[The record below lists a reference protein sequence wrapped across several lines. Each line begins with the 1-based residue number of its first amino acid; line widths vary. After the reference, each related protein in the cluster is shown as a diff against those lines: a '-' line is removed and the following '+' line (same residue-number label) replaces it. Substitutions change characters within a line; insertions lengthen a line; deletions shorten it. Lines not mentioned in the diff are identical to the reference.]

1 MIYDVKVR
9 PDIVIR
15 VQADNEDQA
24 TQKAFAELE
33 KTEGSKVYDKAFFDY
48 DTGVKSTKLRSLL
61 GIAEGRDQA
70 GREIEKEG
78 ILTTYAGDEGFTY
91 DSRGNLAITPEGQR
105 TLSEKNLFDEKL
117 FSDKNIVI
125 DERGF
130 SSGDFADF
138 SGIAGPVFGA
148 IAALSPH
155 MRVLKFIKT
164 LVGNQ
169 RLANIFLGGFG
180 TAGGK
185 AAEEAYESA
194 SGFQKQ
200 SKEEIAELL
209 TSEFVFG
216 AGAQTLG
223 EIGGV
228 GYTAFFGKK
237 ANPKDIASAHI
248 MSKGYAMDDYVR
260 LEEKKGRVL
269 TTKEIDAEFKK
280 GNIADLG
287 ERAAVS
293 LSFLGASIPGRSQ
306 AMGEA
311 IAGRIARETGF
322 KNYNQALV
330 GKLRGDLAD
339 ADGAS
344 KELQRLVDL
353 DAPAAE
359 IKIAK
364 DKLKAAE
371 RKANNQLSKMIDD
384 LSAQTGGFGPIMQA
398 SSRSDLG
405 LNVQNTIRKAYKDT
419 MEHHQKI
426 YKSIDAD
433 MKAFQGGIIHKEYV
447 TRLGAKLD
455 EVKTFIDDRLK
466 DEDVLLQYADDLGG
480 LNIIKGL
487 SEQIGKKDGP
497 YGGVVNLTKLRKIE
511 EALKGVKDA
520 QKLGNG
526 GSAGH
531 FFDEVQKKITEIIDT
546 ADETFIYSAE
556 AMAGKFG
563 IPPKVSSGKRLSPE
577 DRAKL
582 GSKKDVK
589 EGVASLVGR
598 LRAEQDAYREAIKP
612 FNNARV
618 QKIKTDNERFAI
630 NSKDVY
636 EYVMKAN
643 RGGDMEDIINAMA
656 RRDPAVANQLRTD
669 LTRRLF
675 KDSLDSATDPATGI
689 VNLQTYSNN
698 ILKYQATLEPLLG
711 ANYSKMVTTLQNM
724 RKFDPKLQQR
734 DVLRLVNEIR
744 TSKDAQGTTFGKFL
758 DSIED
763 RAEASNARLTVEKS
777 RLMTNIENS
786 NPETIVGAIFR
797 PQSAREIN
805 QAKQILSPEAFA
817 AVREEALEKMIYKGV
832 RPGSSEIS
840 EIFKP
845 SVFQRAL
852 DSYGDETLEAMFGKE
867 MSSSLRGL
875 ARSLQTTVGATEKA
889 GAGTIVAGTI
899 AANFFN
905 LNVLP
910 LAIGL
915 TVYKSF
921 FSNPKVIA
929 ALSKSDKGSI
939 LTVMSAASKALRI
952 AGVTELREGTDAG
965 IEAIKKEGERTGITD
980 AATEQFKDVVDM
992 LPTQAPSLD
1001 LRLPDDVATGGT
1013 ASVTPTAPVSRSL
1026 LGGSPANE
1034 DIATRQFARQQPNID
1049 EEISR
1054 LMRLS

>member
-15 VQADNEDQA
+15 VEADNEDQA

-155 MRVLKFIKT
+155 MRVARFIKT

-169 RLANIFLGGFG
+169 RFANILASGFG

-194 SGFQKQ
+194 SGLQKQ
-200 SKEEIAELL
+200 SKEEIADLL

-216 AGAQTLG
+216 AGAQTIG

-237 ANPKDIASAHI
+237 ANPKDIASAHV
-248 MSKGYAMDDYVR
+248 MSKGYAMDDYLR

-269 TTKEIDAEFKK
+269 TSKEIDAEFKK

-287 ERAAVS
+287 ERASVS
-293 LSFLGASIPGRSQ
+293 LSYLGAAIPGRTQ

-311 IAGRIARETGF
+311 IAGRQARETGF

-398 SSRSDLG
+398 TNRSDLG
-405 LNVQNTIRKAYKDT
+405 FDVQNTIRKAYKDT

-433 MKAFQGGIIHKEYV
+433 MRAFQGGIIHKEYT

-531 FFDEVQKKITEIIDT
+531 FFDEVQKKITKIIDE
-546 ADETFIYSAE
+546 ADQTFIYSAE
-556 AMAGKFG
+556 ATAGKFG
-563 IPPKVSSGKRLSPE
+563 LQYSGKTPFGKLLPE

-589 EGVASLVGR
+589 KGVASLVGR

-845 SVFQRAL
+845 GVFQRAL

-910 LAIGL
+910 LAVGL

-921 FSNPKVIA
+921 FSSPKVIA

-965 IEAIKKEGERTGITD
+965 IEAVKKEGERTGITD

-1001 LRLPDDVATGGT
+1001 LRLPDVAYT
-1013 ASVTPTAPVSRSL
+1013 SDQIDTAPIGPTL
-1026 LGGSPANE
+1026 LPNPRDQE
-1034 DIATRQFARQQPNID
+1034 IAELLRRV
-1049 EEISR
+1049 
-1054 LMRLS
+1054 

>member
-15 VQADNEDQA
+15 VEADNEDQA

-91 DSRGNLAITPEGQR
+91 DSKGNLAITPEGQR

-130 SSGDFADF
+130 SSGDFSDF

-155 MRVLKFIKT
+155 MRVARFIKT

-169 RLANIFLGGFG
+169 RFANILASGFG

-194 SGFQKQ
+194 SGLQKQ
-200 SKEEIAELL
+200 SKEEIADLL

-216 AGAQTLG
+216 AGAQTIG

-237 ANPKDIASAHI
+237 ANPKDIASAHV
-248 MSKGYAMDDYVR
+248 MSKGYAMDDYLR

-287 ERAAVS
+287 ERASAS
-293 LSFLGASIPGRSQ
+293 LSYLGAAIPGRTQ

-311 IAGRIARETGF
+311 IAGRQARETGF

-433 MKAFQGGIIHKEYV
+433 MRAFQGGIIHKEYT

-531 FFDEVQKKITEIIDT
+531 FFDEVQKKITKIIDE
-546 ADETFIYSAE
+546 ADQTFIYSAE
-556 AMAGKFG
+556 ATAGKFG
-563 IPPKVSSGKRLSPE
+563 LQYSGKTPFGKLLPE

-589 EGVASLVGR
+589 KGVASLVGR

-845 SVFQRAL
+845 GVFQRAL

-910 LAIGL
+910 LAVGL

-921 FSNPKVIA
+921 FSSPKVIA

-1001 LRLPDDVATGGT
+1001 LRLPDVAYT
-1013 ASVTPTAPVSRSL
+1013 SDQIDTAPIGPTL
-1026 LGGSPANE
+1026 LPNPRDQE
-1034 DIATRQFARQQPNID
+1034 IAELLRRV
-1049 EEISR
+1049 
-1054 LMRLS
+1054 

>member
-15 VQADNEDQA
+15 VEADNEDQA

-91 DSRGNLAITPEGQR
+91 DSKGNLAITPEGQR

-130 SSGDFADF
+130 SSGDFSDF

-155 MRVLKFIKT
+155 MRVARFIKT

-169 RLANIFLGGFG
+169 RFANILASGFG

-194 SGFQKQ
+194 SGLQKQ
-200 SKEEIAELL
+200 SKEEIADLL

-216 AGAQTLG
+216 AGAQTIG

-237 ANPKDIASAHI
+237 ANPKDIASAHV
-248 MSKGYAMDDYVR
+248 MSKGYAMDDYLR

-287 ERAAVS
+287 ERASAS
-293 LSFLGASIPGRSQ
+293 LSYLGAAIPGRTQ

-311 IAGRIARETGF
+311 IAGRQARETGF

-433 MKAFQGGIIHKEYV
+433 MRAFQGGIIHKEYT

-531 FFDEVQKKITEIIDT
+531 FFDEVQKKITKIIDE
-546 ADETFIYSAE
+546 ADQTFIYSAE
-556 AMAGKFG
+556 ATAGKFG
-563 IPPKVSSGKRLSPE
+563 LQYSGKTPFGKLLPE

-589 EGVASLVGR
+589 KGVASLVGR

-845 SVFQRAL
+845 GVFQRAL

-910 LAIGL
+910 LAVGL

-921 FSNPKVIA
+921 FSSPKVIA

-1001 LRLPDDVATGGT
+1001 LRLPDVAYT
-1013 ASVTPTAPVSRSL
+1013 SDQINTAPIGPTL
-1026 LGGSPANE
+1026 LPNPRDQE
-1034 DIATRQFARQQPNID
+1034 IAELLRRV
-1049 EEISR
+1049 
-1054 LMRLS
+1054 

>member
-15 VQADNEDQA
+15 VEADNEDQA

-155 MRVLKFIKT
+155 MRVAKFIKT

-185 AAEEAYESA
+185 GVEEAYESA

-237 ANPKDIASAHI
+237 ANPKDIASAHV
-248 MSKGYAMDDYVR
+248 MSKGYAMDDYLR

-293 LSFLGASIPGRSQ
+293 LSYLGAAIPGRSQ

-311 IAGRIARETGF
+311 IAGRQARETGF

-398 SSRSDLG
+398 TNRSDLG
-405 LNVQNTIRKAYKDT
+405 FNVQNTIRKAYKDT
-419 MEHHQKI
+419 MNHHQKI
-426 YKSIDAD
+426 YKAIDDD
-433 MKAFQGGIIHKEYV
+433 MRAFQGGIVHEEYV

-455 EVKTFIDDRLK
+455 EVKKFIDDELA
-466 DEDVLLQYADDLGG
+466 DENVLLQYADDLGG

-487 SEQIGKKDGP
+487 SEQIGKEGGP
-497 YGGVVNLTKLRKIE
+497 YSGVVNLTKLRKIE
-511 EALKGVKDA
+511 EAIKGVQAA
-520 QKLGNG
+520 QKLGNA

-531 FFDEVQKKITEIIDT
+531 FFDQVKDKITKIIDE

-556 AMAGKFG
+556 AVAGKFG
-563 IPPKVSSGKRLSPE
+563 PPPKVPLGEGLSAA

-582 GSKKDVK
+582 GNKK
-589 EGVASLVGR
+589 EVASLVGR
-598 LRAEQDAYREAIKP
+598 LREEQQLYREAIKP

-618 QKIKTDNERFAI
+618 QKIKTDNERHAI

-763 RAEASNARLTVEKS
+763 RAEASNARLTAEKS

-845 SVFQRAL
+845 GVFQRAL

-867 MSSSLRGL
+867 MSTALRGL

-921 FSNPKVIA
+921 FSSPKVIA

-1001 LRLPDDVATGGT
+1001 LRLPDVAYT
-1013 ASVTPTAPVSRSL
+1013 SDQINTAPIGPTL
-1026 LGGSPANE
+1026 LPNPRDQE
-1034 DIATRQFARQQPNID
+1034 IAELLRRV
-1049 EEISR
+1049 
-1054 LMRLS
+1054 

>member
-9 PDIVIR
+9 PDVVIR

-24 TQKAFAELE
+24 TQKAFIELE
-33 KTEGSKVYDKAFFDY
+33 KTEGSKIYDKAFFDY
-48 DTGVKSTKLRSLL
+48 DTGVKSTKLRSLI

-78 ILTTYAGDEGFTY
+78 IISNYAGDDGFTY
-91 DSRGNLAITPEGQR
+91 DSKGSLAVTPEGQR
-105 TLSEKNLFDEKL
+105 TLSEKGLFDEKL

-125 DERGF
+125 DENRMF
-130 SSGDFADF
+130 TSGDFADL

-155 MRVLKFIKT
+155 MRVAKFIKT

-169 RLANIFLGGFG
+169 RFANILASGFG
-180 TAGGK
+180 TSFGK
-185 AAEEAYESA
+185 GAEEAYESS
-194 SGFQKQ
+194 SGLQTQ
-200 SKEEIAELL
+200 SKEEIADLL

-216 AGAQTLG
+216 AGAQALG
-223 EIGGV
+223 ELGSV

-237 ANPKDIASAHI
+237 ANPKDIASAHV
-248 MSKGYAMDDYVR
+248 MSKGYAMDDYLK

-269 TTKEIDAEFKK
+269 TNKEIDKEFKK

-287 ERAAVS
+287 EKAAVS
-293 LSFLGASIPGRSQ
+293 LSYLGAAIPGRTQ

-311 IAGRIARETGF
+311 IAGRQARETGF
-322 KNYNQALV
+322 RNYNQQLV
-330 GKLRGDLAD
+330 NKLRGELTD
-339 ADGAS
+339 AEGAS
-344 KELQRLVDL
+344 KDLQRLVDL
-353 DAPAAE
+353 DAPAVE

-371 RKANNQLSKMIDD
+371 RNANNYLSRMIDD

-398 SSRSDLG
+398 TNRSDLG
-405 LNVQNTIRKAYKDT
+405 LNVQNTIKEAYKDT
-419 MEHHQKI
+419 IGHHQGI
-426 YKSIDAD
+426 YKSIDDD
-433 MKAFQGGIIHKEYV
+433 MKAFQGGVIYDNYTE
-447 TRLGAKLD
+447 RLGARLQG
-455 EVKTFIDDRLK
+455 VKKFIDDRLK
-466 DEDVLLQYADDLGG
+466 DEDVLLQYVDDLGG

-497 YGGVVNLTKLRKIE
+497 YGGIVTLTKLRKIE
-511 EALKGVKDA
+511 EALKGVQA
-520 QKLGNG
+520 TQKLGNG

-531 FFDEVQKKITEIIDT
+531 FFDKVKDKVTDIIDD
-546 ADETFIYSAE
+546 APETFIYSSKD
-556 AMAGKFG
+556 MKTKVGPIG
-563 IPPKVSSGKRLSPE
+563 QLSPKDKTQIGELVKRL
-577 DRAKL
+577 RN
-582 GSKKDVK
+582 
-589 EGVASLVGR
+589 
-598 LRAEQDAYREAIKP
+598 EQDAYREAIKP

-618 QKIKTDNERFAI
+618 QKIKTDSEQFGI

-636 EYVMKAN
+636 EYVMKAG
-643 RGGDMEDIINAMA
+643 RGGDMEDIITAME
-656 RRDPAVANQLRTD
+656 RKDLTTANQLRTD

-675 KDSLDSATDPATGI
+675 KDSLDTATDPATGI

-698 ILKYQATLEPLLG
+698 ILKFKATLEPLLG

-734 DVLRLVNEIR
+734 DILRLVNEIR
-744 TSKDAQGTTFGKFL
+744 SSKDAQGTTFGKFL

-763 RAEASNARLTVEKS
+763 RAKASNERLSADKS

-805 QAKQILSPEAFA
+805 QAKQILSPEAFS

-832 RPGSSEIS
+832 RPGSTEIS
-840 EIFKP
+840 DIFKP
-845 SVFQRAL
+845 GVFQRAL
-852 DSYGDETLEAMFGKE
+852 DSYGDETLEAMFGKQ

-875 ARSLQTTVGATEKA
+875 ARSLQTTIGATEKA

-910 LAIGL
+910 LAVGL

-921 FSNPKVIA
+921 FSSPRIIA

-939 LTVMSAASKALRI
+939 MTVLSAASKALRI
-952 AGVTELREGTDAG
+952 AGVTELREGTEAG
-965 IEAIKKEGERTGITD
+965 VEAIKKEGERTGITD
-980 AATEQFKDVVDM
+980 TATDQFRDVVDM
-992 LPTQAPSLD
+992 IPTQAPSLN
-1001 LRLPDDVATGGT
+1001 LRLPDNIGLGNT
-1013 ASVTPTAPVSRSL
+1013 ANAPTQAPMSRSL
-1026 LGGSPANE
+1026 LGGSIANE
-1034 DIATRQFARQQPNID
+1034 DIAARMNANRGGLVSKRSAID
-1049 EEISR
+1049 QEIAE
-1054 LMRLS
+1054 LMARA

>member
-15 VQADNEDQA
+15 VEADNEDQA

-91 DSRGNLAITPEGQR
+91 DSKGNLAITPEGQR

-130 SSGDFADF
+130 SSGDFSDF

-155 MRVLKFIKT
+155 MRVARFIKT

-169 RLANIFLGGFG
+169 RFANILASGFG

-194 SGFQKQ
+194 SGLQKQ
-200 SKEEIAELL
+200 SKEEIADLL

-216 AGAQTLG
+216 AGAQTIG

-237 ANPKDIASAHI
+237 ANPKDIASAHV
-248 MSKGYAMDDYVR
+248 MSKGYAMDDYLR

-287 ERAAVS
+287 ERVSAS
-293 LSFLGASIPGRSQ
+293 LSYLGAAIPGRTQ

-311 IAGRIARETGF
+311 IAGRQARETGF

-433 MKAFQGGIIHKEYV
+433 MRAFQGGIIHKEYT

-531 FFDEVQKKITEIIDT
+531 FFDEVQKKITKIIDE
-546 ADETFIYSAE
+546 ADQTFIYSAE
-556 AMAGKFG
+556 ATAGKFG
-563 IPPKVSSGKRLSPE
+563 LQYSGKTPFGKLLPE

-589 EGVASLVGR
+589 KGVASLVGR

-845 SVFQRAL
+845 GVFQRAL

-910 LAIGL
+910 LAVGL

-921 FSNPKVIA
+921 FSSPKVIA

-1001 LRLPDDVATGGT
+1001 LRLPDVAYT
-1013 ASVTPTAPVSRSL
+1013 SDQINTAPIGPTL
-1026 LGGSPANE
+1026 LPNPRDQE
-1034 DIATRQFARQQPNID
+1034 IAELLRRV
-1049 EEISR
+1049 
-1054 LMRLS
+1054 

>member
-15 VQADNEDQA
+15 VEADNEDQA

-105 TLSEKNLFDEKL
+105 TLAEKNLFDEKL

-138 SGIAGPVFGA
+138 TGIAGPVFGA

-155 MRVLKFIKT
+155 MRVAKFIKT

-169 RLANIFLGGFG
+169 RFANILASGFG

-185 AAEEAYESA
+185 GVEEAYESA
-194 SGFQKQ
+194 SDLQKQ

-216 AGAQTLG
+216 LGAQTIG

-237 ANPKDIASAHI
+237 ANPKDIASAHV
-248 MSKGYAMDDYVR
+248 MSKGYAMDDYLR

-287 ERAAVS
+287 ERAAAS
-293 LSFLGASIPGRSQ
+293 LSYLGAAIPGRTQ

-311 IAGRIARETGF
+311 IAGRQARETGF
-322 KNYNQALV
+322 KKYNQALV
-330 GKLRGDLAD
+330 SKLRGDLAD

-419 MEHHQKI
+419 MEHHQRI
-426 YKSIDAD
+426 YKAIDDD
-433 MKAFQGGIIHKEYV
+433 MKAFQGGIVHEEYV

-455 EVKTFIDDRLK
+455 EVKKFIDDELA
-466 DEDVLLQYADDLGG
+466 DENVLLQYADDLGG

-497 YGGVVNLTKLRKIE
+497 YSGVVNLTKLRKIE
-511 EALKGVKDA
+511 EAIKGVQAA
-520 QKLGNG
+520 QKLGNA

-531 FFDEVQKKITEIIDT
+531 FFDQVKDKITKIIDE

-563 IPPKVSSGKRLSPE
+563 PPPRIPFADVSEGLSAA

-582 GSKKDVK
+582 GNK
-589 EGVASLVGR
+589 EAVASLVGR
-598 LRAEQDAYREAIKP
+598 LRAEQQVYREAIKP

-618 QKIKTDNERFAI
+618 QKIKTDNERHAI

-724 RKFDPKLQQR
+724 RKFDPKLQKR

-845 SVFQRAL
+845 GVFQRAL

-867 MSSSLRGL
+867 MSTALRGL

-910 LAIGL
+910 LAVGL

-921 FSNPKVIA
+921 FSSPKVIA

-939 LTVMSAASKALRI
+939 MTVLSAASKALRI

-980 AATEQFKDVVDM
+980 AATEQFRDVVDM

-1034 DIATRQFARQQPNID
+1034 DIAARQFARQQPNID

-1054 LMRLS
+1054 LMRRA